1 MRSGEVC
8 RLPQISTVISDSL
21 PLRCRRSLNLPHV
34 LCGGLHA
41 IGIRNRK
48 MNLDMAIKTTTNPE
62 MTFTKG
68 SGQPADKANRK
79 TINPTRRSVTSRRA
93 FHRGRLTLSI
103 AWSNGLTKTVIFL
116 KRSKSNCRFDRKP
129 GNDGALLASIWTAGN
144 SSANVATVA
153 TPGMTTSIPSNSRRS
168 PNERRSRWLRSQSR
182 STGPSGACAMGSARS
197 WEVGVGAEETPDNGG
212 MPVGRG
218 RNRLQWLPRP
228 TRKHR

>member
-1 MRSGEVC
+1 
-8 RLPQISTVISDSL
+8 
-21 PLRCRRSLNLPHV
+21 
-34 LCGGLHA
+34 
-41 IGIRNRK
+41 
-48 MNLDMAIKTTTNPE
+48 

-103 AWSNGLTKTVIFL
+103 AWSNGLTKTVNFL
-116 KRSKSNCRFDRKP
+116 KRLKSNCRFERKR
-129 GNDGALLASIWTAGN
+129 GNDGAGLPSIIWTAGN
-144 SSANVATVA
+144 NSANVAIVA

-182 STGPSGACAMGSARS
+182 STGPSGACAMSSARS

-212 MPVGRG
+212 MPDRLAEAVTDCNGCRG
-218 RNRLQWLPRP
+218 LLGS
-228 TRKHR
+228 TDE